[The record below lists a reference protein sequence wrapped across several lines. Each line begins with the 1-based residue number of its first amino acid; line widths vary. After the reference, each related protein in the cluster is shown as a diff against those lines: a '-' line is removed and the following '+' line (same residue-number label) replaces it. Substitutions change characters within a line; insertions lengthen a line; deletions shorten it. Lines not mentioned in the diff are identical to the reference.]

1 MSEPDE
7 DPIARAER
15 LVFEEEEANARATA
29 GTGPRD
35 EETGDELGAEVEAE
49 AETDEE

>member
-1 MSEPDE
+1 MTEPDE

-35 EETGDELGAEVEAE
+35 EELADELGAEVES
-49 AETDEE
+49 ETDTAE